1 VPDVPIR
8 QTLREVID
16 TLDSA
21 RPSKPDANSLVDA
34 LAAEPNREA
43 STPALLDELR
53 LKSRYLVFELEAT
66 RRENRA
72 IRKIMHARSRLRQME
87 REDDGLL

>member
-1 VPDVPIR
+1 MPDVPIR

-21 RPSKPDANSLVDA
+21 RPSKPSALASA
-34 LAAEPNREA
+34 LAAEPDRAE
-43 STPALLDELR
+43 SALALAEELR

>member
-16 TLDSA
+16 ALDSA
-21 RPSKPDANSLVDA
+21 RPSKPCSLASA
-34 LAAEPNREA
+34 LAAEPDREKSA
-43 STPALLDELR
+43 SALAEELR